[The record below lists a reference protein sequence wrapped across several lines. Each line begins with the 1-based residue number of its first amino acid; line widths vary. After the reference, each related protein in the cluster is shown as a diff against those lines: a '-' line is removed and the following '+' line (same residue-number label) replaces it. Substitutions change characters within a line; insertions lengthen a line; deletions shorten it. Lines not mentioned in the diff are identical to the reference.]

1 MPLKE
6 REMEKFPPTLASAD
20 RTNCPERD
28 EVRVN
33 DEDNGIAV
41 TSGLFTPLISIN
53 GVTVKPPTGALD
65 NSYVN
70 TYRLGLYAL
79 YLLISENTYLGKF
92 AWEMSLQHAVRAD
105 IFLLITVCNEFP
117 APR

>member
-1 MPLKE
+1 L
-6 REMEKFPPTLASAD
+6 PPILESAD

-33 DEDNGIAV
+33 DEVIGIAV
-41 TSGLFTPLISIN
+41 TSLLFTPLIAIK
-53 GVTVKPPTGALD
+53 GVTIRLPTGALD

-70 TYRLGLYAL
+70 TYRLGLDAV
-79 YLLISENTYLGKF
+79 YLLTSENTYLGKF
-92 AWEMSLQHAVRAD
+92 MWEMSLQQAVRAV
-105 IFLLITVCNEFP
+105 ILVLSTACREFP